1 MKSCFSYFFLSHW
14 FTSKVSGDFITATVN
29 LPPSDDQHSVKF
41 QMLKESQMALPYLF
55 YLFIYLFVS
64 LFIYLFIYLVVY
76 PFFIYLFNY
85 LSQNAKI

>member
-1 MKSCFSYFFLSHW
+1 M
-14 FTSKVSGDFITATVN
+14 
-29 LPPSDDQHSVKF
+29 PPSDDQHSVKF

-55 YLFIYLFVS
+55 YLFIYLFIYLFVS